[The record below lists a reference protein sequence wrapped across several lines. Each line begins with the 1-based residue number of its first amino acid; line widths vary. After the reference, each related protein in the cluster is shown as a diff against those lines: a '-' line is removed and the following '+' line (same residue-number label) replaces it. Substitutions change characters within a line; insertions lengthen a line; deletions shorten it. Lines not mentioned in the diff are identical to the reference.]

1 MRRILMTLSLVY
13 VTLLA
18 FSQVRSF
25 ETFLSDT
32 SLMNASVSFCV
43 MDAKTEELVI
53 NYKSS
58 TSLTPAST
66 MKLITS
72 ATAIELLG
80 PQYNFKTTVGY
91 TGYLNK
97 RTGKLDGDIV
107 ITGGGDPSL
116 GSDYFSDHYDDFIGA
131 WVEEIRKTGI
141 KKIDGR
147 VITDDSYHN
156 YEPIPS
162 AWLWEDAGN
171 YYGAG
176 VYGLSVFD
184 NTCKIHFKTTYDST
198 EVLITGVYPEEYR
211 YNFTNWLIAS
221 GKKDNG
227 YIFAAPYSNE
237 GWMSGTI
244 PVNSDDF
251 VLKGSISDPPLL
263 IARMLNKR
271 IETSGI
277 NISEKP
283 TTVRI
288 EKNNM
293 TEELIP
299 ITSTISPPLTDI
311 IEVLNHESVNLYA
324 EHLIK
329 QLGKE
334 YGNNGS
340 TSAGAEV
347 IKSFLQDAGIQTD
360 GIFIEDGSGLSP
372 HNSITTYGLVSLL
385 IYMKNR
391 GKYFPEYYN
400 SLPDAGKEG
409 TLKYYFKDPVFDSRL
424 RAKSGSMTRVRSYAG
439 YFTTVSDKE
448 MIFSIIINNYSGNS
462 QHIISGIEA
471 MLKEIILSN

>member
-1 MRRILMTLSLVY
+1 MTVSLVY
-13 VTLLA
+13 LTLLT
-18 FSQVRSF
+18 FSRQHSF
-25 ETFLSDT
+25 EAFLSDT
-32 SLMNASVSFCV
+32 TLINASVSFCV
-43 MDAKTEELVI
+43 VDSKTEEFVI
-53 NYKSS
+53 NYRSN
-58 TSLTPAST
+58 TSLAPAST

-72 ATAIELLG
+72 AVAIELLS
-80 PQYNFKTTVGY
+80 PKYSFKTTLGY

-97 RTGKLDGDIV
+97 RTGKLKGDII

-116 GSDYFSDHYDDFIGA
+116 GSDYFSCHYGDFMGK
-131 WVEEIRKTGI
+131 WVEEIRKAGI
-141 KKIDGR
+141 KSINGR

-184 NTCKIHFKTTYDST
+184 NTCKVHFQTYSDST
-198 EVLITGVYPEEYR
+198 EAIMTGVFPEEYR

-244 PVNSDDF
+244 PVNSNDF

-263 IARMLNKR
+263 IARMLNSR
-271 IETSGI
+271 IENSGI
-277 NISEKP
+277 DISGNP

-288 EKNNM
+288 EKKDIS
-293 TEELIP
+293 EELTP

-324 EHLIK
+324 EHLLK

-334 YGNNGS
+334 YGKNGS
-340 TSAGAEV
+340 TQAGTEV
-347 IKSFLQDAGIQTD
+347 ITSFLHDAGIQTD

-372 HNSITTYGLVSLL
+372 HNAITTYGLISLL
-385 IYMKNR
+385 SYMKNH

-409 TLKYYFKDPVFDSRL
+409 TIKYYFKDPIFDSRL

-439 YFTTVSDKE
+439 YFTTLSDKE
-448 MIFSIIINNYSGNS
+448 MIFSIIINNYSGSS
-462 QHIISGIEA
+462 QHIISGIESI
-471 MLKEIILSN
+471 LKEIILNN